1 MQRIA
6 PLEHTANPIEQC
18 PEKVGDCPIVEELLR
33 LREECKRLEAISQ
46 TDTLTGLFNF
56 RYFLTA
62 LETEMERTRRTG
74 LFTSLIMI
82 DLDHFKRVNDTYGH
96 ESGNR
101 ALLWATKVFQKATRK
116 IDILCR
122 YGGEEFAIILPGTRL
137 SHGMRMAERLRVAM
151 EQAKLELDG
160 DRVALTASFGVYTY
174 KGREDLS
181 VEGLIK
187 RADSFLLEAK
197 ARGRNRVC
205 CEETQLEGGPTEIT
219 AQEREALL
227 TAGKSHD

>member
-1 MQRIA
+1 MQRTVS
-6 PLEHTANPIEQC
+6 LEQKANPIGQC
-18 PEKVGDCPIVEELLR
+18 PEKVADCPLLEELLL
-33 LREECKRLEAISQ
+33 LREECKRLQALSQ

-56 RYFLTA
+56 RYFLAA

-74 LFTSLIMI
+74 LSTSLIMI

-96 ESGNR
+96 EAGNL
-101 ALLWATKVFQKATRK
+101 ALQWATKVFQNATRK

-137 SHGMRMAERLRVAM
+137 PQSMRTAERLRLAM
-151 EQAKLELDG
+151 EQANLELEG

-174 KGREDLS
+174 KGREDLT
-181 VEGLIK
+181 VEGFVK

-205 CEETQLEGGPTEIT
+205 CEETQLEVGVTEIT

-227 TAGKSHD
+227 TAGKSND

>member
-1 MQRIA
+1 MRTV
-6 PLEHTANPIEQC
+6 PLEQKANPIEQC
-18 PEKVGDCPIVEELLR
+18 PEKAGDCPLVEELLR
-33 LREECKRLEAISQ
+33 LREECKRLKALSH
-46 TDTLTGLFNF
+46 TDTLTGLFNL
-56 RYFLTA
+56 RYFLSA

-74 LFTSLIMI
+74 LPTTLIMI
-82 DLDHFKRVNDTYGH
+82 DLDHFKRVNDTFGH

-101 ALLWATKVFQKATRK
+101 VLQWATKVFQKATRK

-122 YGGEEFAIILPGTRL
+122 YGGEEFAIILPGTRMPQ
-137 SHGMRMAERLRVAM
+137 GMRTAERLRLAL
-151 EQAKLELDG
+151 ELSKLELDG
-160 DRVALTASFGVYTY
+160 DRVALTASFGVHTY

-181 VEGLIK
+181 TEEFIK

-205 CEETQLEGGPTEIT
+205 CEETRLEVGATEIT

-227 TAGKSHD
+227 TAGKSSD

>member
-1 MQRIA
+1 M
-6 PLEHTANPIEQC
+6 EQC
-18 PEKVGDCPIVEELLR
+18 PEKVVDCPLVEELLR
-33 LREECKRLEAISQ
+33 LREECKRLKDLSH
-46 TDTLTGLFNF
+46 TDTLTDLFNF
-56 RYFLTA
+56 RYFETA

-74 LFTSLIMI
+74 LPTSLIMI

-101 ALLWATKVFQKATRK
+101 ALQWATKVFQKATRK

-137 SHGMRMAERLRVAM
+137 PHGIRMAERLRLAM
-151 EQAKLELDG
+151 EQAELKLEG
-160 DRVALTASFGVYTY
+160 DRIALTASFGVYTY
-174 KGREDLS
+174 RGREDLS
-181 VEGLIK
+181 AEEFIK

-205 CEETQLEGGPTEIT
+205 CEETRLEVGVTEIT
-219 AQEREALL
+219 VQEREALL
-227 TAGKSHD
+227 KADKSND